1 MKVSNV
7 HGTIIESVQQRIH
20 EVNAELQRNS
30 FENDEHR
37 EVVLAEFAAL
47 NLIESLWMTQSV
59 VSEDFD
65 VEFLRHRVIALK
77 AASAIEH
84 GDAGLFPWAVAHTL
98 EQWKPRIESFVGFKL
113 GQEQR
118 N

>member
-1 MKVSNV
+1 M
-7 HGTIIESVQQRIH
+7 EAVQQRIQ
-20 EVNAELQRNS
+20 EVNAELQRDS
-30 FENDEHR
+30 FAKDEHR

-65 VEFLRHRVIALK
+65 VEFLRHRVVALK
-77 AASAIEH
+77 AASIREH

-98 EQWKPRIESFVGFKL
+98 EQWIPRIESFVEFKL
-113 GQEQR
+113 NQEQL

>member
-7 HGTIIESVQQRIH
+7 HGTIIEAVQQRIG
-20 EVNAELQRNS
+20 EVNAELQRDS
-30 FENDEHR
+30 FKKDEHR

-65 VEFLRHRVIALK
+65 VEFLRHRAIALR
-77 AASAIEH
+77 AASLKEH
-84 GDAGLFPWAVAHTL
+84 GDSGLFPWAVAHTL
-98 EQWKPRIESFVGFKL
+98 EQWIPRIESFVGFKL
-113 GQEQR
+113 SQEQM

>member
-20 EVNAELQRNS
+20 EVNAELRRNS
-30 FENDEHR
+30 FEKEEHR
-37 EVVLAEFAAL
+37 EVVLAAL

-65 VEFLRHRVIALK
+65 VEFLRHRVVALK

-84 GDAGLFPWAVAHTL
+84 GDAGFFPWVVAHTL
-98 EQWKPRIESFVGFKL
+98 EQWIPRIESFVGFKL

>member
-7 HGTIIESVQQRIH
+7 HGTIIASVQQRIA

-30 FENDEHR
+30 FEKDEHR

-65 VEFLRHRVIALK
+65 VEFLRHRAFALK
-77 AASAIEH
+77 AASAKER
-84 GDAGLFPWAVAHTL
+84 GDSGLFPWAVAHVL
-98 EQWKPRIESFVGFKL
+98 EQWIPRIESFVGL
-113 GQEQR
+113 RIREEQL

>member
-20 EVNAELQRNS
+20 EVNAELRRNS
-30 FENDEHR
+30 FEKEEHR
-37 EVVLAEFAAL
+37 EVVLAAL

-65 VEFLRHRVIALK
+65 VEFLRHRVVALK

-84 GDAGLFPWAVAHTL
+84 GDAGPFPWAVAHTL